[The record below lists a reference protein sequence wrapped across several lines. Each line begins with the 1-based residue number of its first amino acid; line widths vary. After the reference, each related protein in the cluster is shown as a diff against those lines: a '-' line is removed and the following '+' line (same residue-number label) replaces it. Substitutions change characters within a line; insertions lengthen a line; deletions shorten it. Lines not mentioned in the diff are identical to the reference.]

1 MKTLKFGKIVTAI
14 ALTFIMGLVG
24 AVDSGSNSV
33 YIDQTNA
40 DLSTVSIT
48 QAGSGNVFGDPNNQV
63 TPAFVVDGNNME
75 LTVLQDGM
83 NNTISGNFIGGDSIA
98 NIRQYGNTNTTTLNM
113 GNLGT
118 NGGILGVDI
127 NGDENTTTLNIG
139 TTGQADNYVYQ
150 LNIGSTYSNGNSTDN
165 QSTSSYNTV
174 VSNINSTN
182 VETKIAIAG
191 NRNNITTSQS
201 GASGHKIELNVIGG
215 YNAVS
220 ITQDGATN
228 ANTAIVNI
236 TGNGVSGNLNAT
248 TIIQH

>member
-1 MKTLKFGKIVTAI
+1 MKTLKFGKIVITM

-40 DLSTVSIT
+40 DLSTVTIT
-48 QAGSGNVFGDPNNQV
+48 QAGSGNAFGDPNDQIA
-63 TPAFVVDGNNME
+63 PAFVVDGNNMQ
-75 LTVLQDGM
+75 LTVSQDGM
-83 NNTISGNFIGGDSIA
+83 NNSIIGNFIGGDSVA
-98 NIRQYGNTNTTTLNM
+98 NIRQYGNTNATTLNM

-118 NGGILGVDI
+118 NGGTLGIDI
-127 NGDENTTTLNIG
+127 NGDNNTTTLNIG

-150 LNIGSTYSNGNSTDN
+150 LNIGSTYSNGISTDN

-182 VETKIAIAG
+182 VDTKIAIAG
-191 NRNNITTSQS
+191 NRNNITTTQS

-220 ITQDGATN
+220 ITQDGVTN

-236 TGNGVSGNLNAT
+236 TGSGVSGNLNAT

>member
-1 MKTLKFGKIVTAI
+1 MKTLKFGKIVIAI
-14 ALTFIMGLVG
+14 ALTFVMGSSG

-48 QAGSGNVFGDPNNQV
+48 QAGSGNVFGDPDNQI
-63 TPAFVVDGNNME
+63 TPAFVVDGNNMN
-75 LTVLQDGM
+75 LTVSQDGM
-83 NNTISGNFIGGDSIA
+83 NNIISGNFIGGDSTA

-118 NGGILGVDI
+118 NGGTLGIDI
-127 NGDENTTTLNIG
+127 NGDNNTTTLNIG

-165 QSTSSYNTV
+165 QSTSSHNTV

-191 NRNNITTSQS
+191 NRNNITTTQS

-220 ITQDGATN
+220 ITQDGVTN

-236 TGNGVSGNLNAT
+236 TGSGVSGNLNAT

>member
-14 ALTFIMGLVG
+14 ALTFIMGLTG

-98 NIRQYGNTNTTTLNM
+98 NIRQYGNTNTITLNM

-220 ITQDGATN
+220 ITQDGVTN

-236 TGNGVSGNLNAT
+236 TGSGVSGNLNAT

>member
-1 MKTLKFGKIVTAI
+1 
-14 ALTFIMGLVG
+14 
-24 AVDSGSNSV
+24 
-33 YIDQTNA
+33 
-40 DLSTVSIT
+40 
-48 QAGSGNVFGDPNNQV
+48 
-63 TPAFVVDGNNME
+63 ME

-83 NNTISGNFIGGDSIA
+83 NNSITGNFIGGDSVA

-118 NGGILGVDI
+118 NGGALGIDI
-127 NGDENTTTLNIG
+127 NGDNNATTLNIG

-220 ITQDGATN
+220 ITQDGVTN

-236 TGNGVSGNLNAT
+236 TGSGVSGNLNAT